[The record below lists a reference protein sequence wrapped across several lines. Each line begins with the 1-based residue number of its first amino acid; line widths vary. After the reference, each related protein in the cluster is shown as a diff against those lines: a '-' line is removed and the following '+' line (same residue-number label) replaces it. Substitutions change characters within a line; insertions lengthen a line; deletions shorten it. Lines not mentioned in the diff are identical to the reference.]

1 MLYQIIF
8 LEENYEKFLVCA
20 YMKYDYI
27 LSLNLEMEKKKY
39 HSYLNLYF
47 VN

>member
-8 LEENYEKFLVCA
+8 LENYEKFLVCA

-27 LSLNLEMEKKKY
+27 LSLNLEMEKKT
-39 HSYLNLYF
+39 NIT
-47 VN
+47 

>member
-27 LSLNLEMEKKKY
+27 LSLNLEMEKKISQLFK
-39 HSYLNLYF
+39 SLLC
-47 VN
+47 